1 MIPWKK
7 FIGLSLQVYKCS
19 KECAKF
25 NGGMT
30 NWKPVVRMI
39 VNQDSGFI
47 YEFFS
52 TSRIQLLLMS
62 MSIRK
67 RTLMQKLVYSISKS
81 SAPNRWQTNS
91 SRKRKITAEE
101 PHLTVEIRHT
111 LKEPDHIVPFTEK
124 LQRCQYCFTNRKR
137 DIKCFTYCKSC
148 NVSLCVQ
155 KDRNSF
161 FLRAIVQSHDM
172 LMNFWTFRYYYFLT
186 CFSYNKV
193 SISNKSSIF
202 LTKTY
207 LFLSRLP
214 VTLYFSND

>member
-81 SAPNRWQTNS
+81 SAPKSLINQFFSKTQNHCRGTS
-91 SRKRKITAEE
+91 SHSWNTTYPKRT
-101 PHLTVEIRHT
+101 R
-111 LKEPDHIVPFTEK
+111 
-124 LQRCQYCFTNRKR
+124 
-137 DIKCFTYCKSC
+137 
-148 NVSLCVQ
+148 
-155 KDRNSF
+155 
-161 FLRAIVQSHDM
+161 SHCPIY
-172 LMNFWTFRYYYFLT
+172 W
-186 CFSYNKV
+186 
-193 SISNKSSIF
+193 
-202 LTKTY
+202 KTPTMPV
-207 LFLSRLP
+207 LFH
-214 VTLYFSND
+214 